1 LSGSTTSAPERRPRA
16 GALLLAVLLAL
27 AGCGA
32 KEVIVQGQFPEPL
45 MSRLP
50 LTLGVWYGP
59 EFREHEF
66 FDEAKGRAE
75 SDWLVR
81 TGEAQVALWDTLLTG
96 MFERVVPLDARP
108 APEQGNPAVDAV
120 LIPRVDELQ
129 YAIPAQTN
137 IKVYEIWM
145 RYAFELVTTQGETI
159 ADWTMTAYGKTPT
172 AFLQSDEAA
181 VNLAA
186 VVALRDA
193 GAHFA
198 TSFTRVPEVA
208 AWMEALEAPE
218 TLATGP
224 QESTMAGSGEN
235 PGAGAGAVEGSA
247 DASAAVAEEG
257 P

>member
-1 LSGSTTSAPERRPRA
+1 MTSAPERHTGRL
-16 GALLLAVLLAL
+16 ALLLAALLAL

-32 KEVIVQGQFPEPL
+32 KEVVVQGQFPDPL
-45 MSRLP
+45 MSKLP
-50 LTLGVWYGP
+50 LTLGVWYD
-59 EFREHEF
+59 EAFRQHEF

-81 TGEAQVALWDTLLTG
+81 TGEAQVDLWDTLLGG
-96 MFERVVPLDARP
+96 MFERVVPMDARP
-108 APEQGNPAVDAV
+108 APGQTDPAVDAV

-159 ADWTMTAYGKTPT
+159 AEWTMTAYGKTPT

-198 TSFTRVPEVA
+198 TSFPRVPEVA
-208 AWMEALEAPE
+208 AWMETLEAP
-218 TLATGP
+218 TTVAAGP
-224 QESTMAGSGEN
+224 G
-235 PGAGAGAVEGSA
+235 GA
-247 DASAAVAEEG
+247 